1 MKQLPRNPK
10 EPIITAKHWV
20 TASVYGLSIT
30 IAVIGVTI
38 YAHNVMEVS
47 YQVVNNMAFYTLV
60 LAQLLNVFNVPHRNF
75 SFLKN
80 EVTTNPWIWG
90 ALGLSILIL
99 VLAYEIPI
107 LERVLSLVTLTSGQ
121 FLIIGLFG
129 IGSLLLTQIIKRLG
143 GTL

>member
-1 MKQLPRNPK
+1 
-10 EPIITAKHWV
+10 
-20 TASVYGLSIT
+20 
-30 IAVIGVTI
+30 
-38 YAHNVMEVS
+38 
-47 YQVVNNMAFYTLV
+47 
-60 LAQLLNVFNVPHRNF
+60 LAQLVNVFNVPHRSF
-75 SFLKN
+75 SFFNN
-80 EVTTNPWIWG
+80 EVTINPWIWG

-121 FLIIGLFG
+121 FLIIFLFG